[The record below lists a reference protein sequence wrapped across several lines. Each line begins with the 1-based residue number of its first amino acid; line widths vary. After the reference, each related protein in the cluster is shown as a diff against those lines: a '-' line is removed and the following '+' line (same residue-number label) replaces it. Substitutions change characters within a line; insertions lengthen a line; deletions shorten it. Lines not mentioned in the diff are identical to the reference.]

1 MNHNFPVYTVATT
14 CQDCCKCIR
23 HCPCKAI
30 KIENGSASIIAE
42 LCVSCGRCV
51 RVCPVHAKKIRPD
64 LSRGRFIVSDKNVK
78 IIASIAPS
86 YLSYFHDVSPQKM
99 ITALKKLGFYG
110 VSETALGAQVV
121 SSECAKYMDEHGNQ
135 VYISSACPS
144 AVDFINK
151 YLSDYTKCIV
161 PVMSPL
167 LSHAKMLKDKYGKDS
182 KVVFFGPCAAKK
194 LESDTHSSELDLALT
209 FADLEEWMKQENI
222 HFESLNEDAGAEFLL
237 GSAEEGRVYSFEGG
251 MNDTIRKADDDAQ
264 YLAISGLENIRR
276 ILGSDTTA
284 AKSTVKKIFVE
295 CLACEGGC
303 INGPVMGNK
312 SDSLANILRT
322 SQEYNNTN
330 SRDRQNELDIS
341 ENYYERKID
350 EDANIKEADIKNILL
365 AIGKKDHQD
374 ELNCGG
380 CGYYTC
386 RSFAKAL
393 LQGKAESSM
402 CLSYLRQ
409 SAQKKSNA
417 LIRYIPAGVVIAD
430 QNLKI
435 IECNE
440 NFAELFDEGTKLAY
454 EVTPGLPGMELSN
467 IIEFCELFEAA
478 LSSGKDI
485 VRTNYICE
493 DRILNISIFT
503 IEVHRIVGAILQD
516 VTKSELHREQI
527 SEKAREVI
535 QKNVI
540 TVQKIAHY
548 LGEHMAETEV
558 LLREVASG
566 YSKDNDKK

>member
-1 MNHNFPVYTVATT
+1 MNHNFPVYTVATS
-14 CQDCCKCIR
+14 CQDCYKCVR
-23 HCPCKAI
+23 NCPCKAI
-30 KIENGSASIIAE
+30 KVENGSASIIPE

-64 LSRGRFIVSDKNVK
+64 LSRGRFLLSDSNNLV
-78 IIASIAPS
+78 IASLAPS
-86 YLSYFHDVSPQKM
+86 YVSYFKNTNAATM

-110 VSETALGAQVV
+110 VSETAHGAQIV
-121 SSECAKYMDEHGNQ
+121 SSECAKYIDRKGNG

-144 AVDFINK
+144 AVEFINK
-151 YLSDYTKCIV
+151 YLTEYTRCIV
-161 PVMSPL
+161 PVKSPL
-167 LSHAKMLKDKYGKDS
+167 LAHANLLREKYGENTR
-182 KVVFFGPCAAKK
+182 VIFFGPCAAKK
-194 LESDTHSSELDLALT
+194 NEADSHKNELDLSLT
-209 FADLEEWMKQENI
+209 FADLEDWFKQENI
-222 HFESLNEDAGAEFLL
+222 NLSTLLAAEGAEFLL
-237 GSAEEGRVYSFEGG
+237 GNAEEGRVYPFEGG
-251 MNDTIRKADDDAQ
+251 MNDTIRKNNDDVQ
-264 YLAISGLENIRR
+264 YLAVSGLENIRR
-276 ILGSDTTA
+276 ILGSDTSA
-284 AKSTVKKIFVE
+284 AECKDKKIFIE
-295 CLACEGGC
+295 CLACAGGC
-303 INGPVMGNK
+303 INGPVMPEE
-312 SDSLANILRT
+312 SDSLANIIRT
-322 SQEYNNTN
+322 SRDYANEN
-330 SRDRQNELDIS
+330 SRHRDYELDIR
-341 ENYYERKID
+341 EGYFERKIN
-350 EDANIKEADIKNILL
+350 ENEITEADIKNILL
-365 AIGKKDHQD
+365 SIGKKHHED

-393 LQGKAESSM
+393 LEGKAESSM
-402 CLSYLRQ
+402 CVSYLKQ

-430 QNLKI
+430 ANMKI

-440 NFAELFDEGTKLAY
+440 NFAGLFDESTKLAY
-454 EVTPGLPGMELSN
+454 EVTPGLPGVDLTN
-467 IIEFCELFEAA
+467 IIEFTELFEAA

-485 VRTNYICE
+485 VRNNYVCG
-493 DRILNISIFT
+493 DKILNISIFT

-566 YSKDNDKK
+566 YSNDGKE